1 MEVRFVQKVGDMS
14 RATSKCPI
22 CRRSVKRNDPEFPF
36 CSERCRFVDL
46 GRWLGGDYRIGR
58 ETGKGTEEKDA

>member
-1 MEVRFVQKVGDMS
+1 MN

-22 CRRSVKRNDPEFPF
+22 CKQSAIGDDPEFPF

-46 GRWLGGDYRIGR
+46 GRWLGGEYRIGR
-58 ETGKGTEEKDA
+58 QTGKHMEEKNA

>member
-1 MEVRFVQKVGDMS
+1 MN

-22 CRRSVKRNDPEFPF
+22 CKRSAIGDDPEFPF

-46 GRWLGGDYRIGR
+46 GRWLGGEYRIGR
-58 ETGKGTEEKDA
+58 QTGKHMEEKNA

>member
-1 MEVRFVQKVGDMS
+1 MN

-22 CRRSVKRNDPEFPF
+22 CKRSAIGDDPEFPF

-46 GRWLGGDYRIGR
+46 GRWLGGEYQIGR
-58 ETGKGTEEKDA
+58 QTGKHMEEKNA